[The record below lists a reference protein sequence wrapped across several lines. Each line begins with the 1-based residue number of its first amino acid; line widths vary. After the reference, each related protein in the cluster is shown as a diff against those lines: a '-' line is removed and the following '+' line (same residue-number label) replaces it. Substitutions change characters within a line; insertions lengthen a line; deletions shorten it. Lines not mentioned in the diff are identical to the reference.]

1 MVELKQRKL
10 ALIHLWC
17 TARLSPRTITFHNPY
32 QRYPRI
38 LKLFL
43 FADDT
48 NVLHADKNLK
58 SLESTVNQE
67 LCKLFDWL
75 TAIRPAQRMWL

>member
-1 MVELKQRKL
+1 MVELKLRKL
-10 ALIHLWC
+10 ALICLKRKVPLVVYRK
-17 TARLSPRTITFHNPY
+17 AQSPPRPITFPNLY

-38 LKLFL
+38 LEQPYAFL

-48 NVLHADKNLK
+48 NAVYTNKNLK

-67 LCKLFDWL
+67 LC
-75 TAIRPAQRMWL
+75 